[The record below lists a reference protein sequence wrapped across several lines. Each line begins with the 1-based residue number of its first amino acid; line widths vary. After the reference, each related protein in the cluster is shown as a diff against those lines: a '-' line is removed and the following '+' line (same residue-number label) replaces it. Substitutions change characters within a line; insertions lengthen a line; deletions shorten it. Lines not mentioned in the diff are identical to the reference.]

1 MSDPLGPAGDNAAR
15 RNGFADDTAA
25 DPAAGDATPDANAP
39 EVGAIDNAAH
49 VMKAIRRIVRA
60 NDIRSK
66 KVAREAGLTIPQI
79 VVLQAVRDFGQLTT
93 AALSRQ
99 ADLSAATTVTILDKL
114 EVRGLVTRRR
124 SDTDR
129 RIVRTRLTAEGER
142 ILKGAPALFGKRFV
156 TGFAGL
162 PETEQQRIVAAFR
175 AVADLVDPPLAD
187 TELHEEA
194 SLG

>member
-15 RNGFADDTAA
+15 HDGYAQKTAP
-25 DPAAGDATPDANAP
+25 DPASDATTPDAH
-39 EVGAIDNAAH
+39 AIDNAAH

-60 NDIRSK
+60 NDVRSK

-114 EVRGLVTRRR
+114 EARGLVTRRR

-129 RIVRTRLTAEGER
+129 RIVRTRLTEEGER

-156 TGFAGL
+156 TGFADL

-175 AVADLVDPPLAD
+175 AVADLVDPPLA
-187 TELHEEA
+187 EA
-194 SLG
+194 GAGEDVDLG